1 MQPRLKTSKKWTA
14 FPKEY
19 QEQIESVFHENFS
32 DLLGSNKLVIEGR
45 IYPAEVM
52 LRVGLAQPGRLS
64 QANFEASMDYDPEKK
79 DAVDRI
85 HNCIDATASMM
96 MDYFENDG
104 EAEFPRTW
112 AEYPFNGK
120 KVFLQFTTENTD
132 LEAQANALLGAD
144 EDSLVLEEDENED
157 ALDRSEVDESL
168 SHDQDDEDF
177 PDDEIDE
184 DEEEDDEDSSG
195 PRMFSGGDKKKKKGD
210 MH

>member
-19 QEQIESVFHENFS
+19 TEQIESVFQENFS

-52 LRVGLAQPGRLS
+52 LRVGLAQPGRIS

-96 MDYFENDG
+96 MDYFESDS
-104 EAEFPRTW
+104 ESEFPRTW
-112 AEYPFNGK
+112 QEYPFNGG
-120 KVFLQFTTENTD
+120 KVYLQFTTENTD
-132 LEAQANALLGAD
+132 LEAQANALLGVD
-144 EDSLVLEEDENED
+144 DDSLVLEDEQNED
-157 ALDRSEVDESL
+157 ALDRSDVDETL
-168 SHDQDDEDF
+168 SHDPDEEDF
-177 PDDEIDE
+177 PEDETE
-184 DEEEDDEDSSG
+184 DEEEDGDDSSG
-195 PRMFSGGDKKKKKGD
+195 PRMFGGGGKKKKGD